1 MEVWNEKWRKGQ
13 VQCVGQGR
21 FEWTTPPHRCL
32 IFRRNPVLPR
42 LRQRSQFCFSR
53 LQIGCHGIGRR
64 PQNLK
69 HSSWDKQQMYKWQKH
84 SIWIGQCC
92 KQKKICKKSNMNQG
106 KICQAVCV
114 WPHPRLSAS
123 FWAVLRS
130 VHLWCIFDAKNFK
143 HGQSK
148 RAKIFLSTFLWRLA
162 KDVGELAVDFS
173 RLELAQPW
181 GAEVS
186 VTQLTS
192 VNEMSRWD
200 IFTFLN
206 LLRLFSD
213 VSGRQPP
220 LIAAEINGSPV
231 SRQSCTFNNAA
242 RNSSPFSLQLIYL
255 CRFAGDP
262 RLPSVFFLF
271 VKLES

>member
-1 MEVWNEKWRKGQ
+1 MPS
-13 VQCVGQGR
+13 C
-21 FEWTTPPHRCL
+21 
-32 IFRRNPVLPR
+32 
-42 LRQRSQFCFSR
+42 
-53 LQIGCHGIGRR
+53 
-64 PQNLK
+64 
-69 HSSWDKQQMYKWQKH
+69 
-84 SIWIGQCC
+84 
-92 KQKKICKKSNMNQG
+92 
-106 KICQAVCV
+106 VCV

-130 VHLWCIFDAKNFK
+130 VHLWYIFDAKNFK

-231 SRQSCTFNNAA
+231 SRQSCTFNNAQ
-242 RNSSPFSLQLIYL
+242 RNLDLFSDKKHL
-255 CRFAGDP
+255 ADSTWHGH
-262 RLPSVFFLF
+262 
-271 VKLES
+271 

>member
-173 RLELAQPW
+173 RLELA
-181 GAEVS
+181 
-186 VTQLTS
+186 
-192 VNEMSRWD
+192 
-200 IFTFLN
+200 
-206 LLRLFSD
+206 
-213 VSGRQPP
+213 
-220 LIAAEINGSPV
+220 
-231 SRQSCTFNNAA
+231 
-242 RNSSPFSLQLIYL
+242 
-255 CRFAGDP
+255 
-262 RLPSVFFLF
+262 
-271 VKLES
+271 

>member
-1 MEVWNEKWRKGQ
+1 MKSDGKDKFNVLDKEGLKS
-13 VQCVGQGR
+13 
-21 FEWTTPPHRCL
+21 PPHRCL

-42 LRQRSQFCFSR
+42 LRQRSQFSFSR

-114 WPHPRLSAS
+114 CDLIQGYQLL
-123 FWAVLRS
+123 FGRS
-130 VHLWCIFDAKNFK
+130 YVRCTCDAHLMHFK